1 MKLTAQEKQEVIKLV
16 EGSELGI
23 HQTLLRLGI
32 AKSTCHPGFCGIL

>member
-16 EGSELGI
+16 EGSELGV

-32 AKSTCHPGFCGIL
+32 AKSTFYK